1 MFVEHSVKH
10 ETPYDF
16 MIDAKKKAEEINP
29 DIKKLSEIE
38 PFLYQ
43 PIYGYIISFSSN

>member
-1 MFVEHSVKH
+1 MG
-10 ETPYDF
+10 ETNETLIDF
-16 MIDAKKKAEEINP
+16 MLDTKKKVEDRNP
-29 DIKKLSEIE
+29 SIKKLSEIE